1 MLYANLNLILPI
13 LNFLLLWHNTALL
26 KIEFNI
32 NMIDFFVNNAWAAP
46 AQQQPGFMSFVP
58 LIILFVI
65 FYFILIRPQMKQAK
79 QHKQLVASLAKGDEI
94 ATNGGLLGKIKEVG
108 DNFIVVEVSKETEV
122 KIQKQA
128 VSIVYPKGTF
138 KTL

>member
-1 MLYANLNLILPI
+1 M
-13 LNFLLLWHNTALL
+13 
-26 KIEFNI
+26 

-58 LIILFVI
+58 LIILFII

-128 VSIVYPKGTF
+128 VSIVYPKGTL

>member
-1 MLYANLNLILPI
+1 MDSYIFPVLILVV
-13 LNFLLLWHNTALL
+13 LY
-26 KIEFNI
+26 
-32 NMIDFFVNNAWAAP
+32 FF
-46 AQQQPGFMSFVP
+46 M
-58 LIILFVI
+58 
-65 FYFILIRPQMKQAK
+65 IRPQMKQAK

-122 KIQKQA
+122 KVQKQA
-128 VSIVYPKGTF
+128 VSIVYPKGTL

>member
-1 MLYANLNLILPI
+1 MFISNAYA
-13 LNFLLLWHNTALL
+13 A
-26 KIEFNI
+26 
-32 NMIDFFVNNAWAAP
+32 VSAAP
-46 AQQQPGFMSFVP
+46 STSLMSFAP
-58 LIILFVI
+58 MLIIFVL
-65 FYFILIRPQMKQAK
+65 FYFMLIRPQMKQAK
-79 QHKQLVASLAKGDEI
+79 QHKQLVASFAKGDEI

-128 VSIVYPKGTF
+128 VSIVYPKGTL